1 MTLGFTTYAVL
12 VIPMML
18 LMAQGDIW
26 LAALAGLVAAL
37 PMPIV
42 QRAGYPTYA
51 KRFHT
56 RVRYTG
62 MAITGVLDECQQ
74 AYMVIVPQVQAYAPS
89 VLLSA

>member
-1 MTLGFTTYAVL
+1 M

-18 LMAQGDIW
+18 LMAQGDIS
-26 LAALAGLVAAL
+26 LAAVAGLVAAL

-42 QRAGYPTYA
+42 QWAGYPTYA
-51 KRFHT
+51 ERSPT

-62 MAITGVLDECQQ
+62 MAITGVLDDYQQ
-74 AYMVIVPQVQAYAPS
+74 AYLVIVPQVQAYAPA